1 MAGFTRRE
9 MNLLIGLGLAGL
21 ATGTFGKGA
30 FASNGMKNPGK
41 PVIDHIVWGVPELE
55 EGRRMFESLTGVA
68 SVSGGRSPGNTVSH
82 NALASLGNGA
92 YFEIFCPSVVMKSGP
107 WLDLVRADGK
117 PKIVSF
123 CLRVEDGFKGLQQ
136 NIPGAGLKG
145 SEPRAM
151 GRVRPDGVELKWKLL
166 NISGSKVDNSL
177 PFFIDWLGSR
187 PHPSEDSPAGV
198 LLKRFEVV
206 HPDAA
211 EVKRVFDALEI
222 DIPVVAGDKPS
233 FAAYLETPKGSVV
246 LKG

>member
-1 MAGFTRRE
+1 MARFTRRE
-9 MNLLIGLGLAGL
+9 INLLMGLGLASL
-21 ATGTFGKGA
+21 ATGVFGKGV
-30 FASNGMKNPGK
+30 FASNGAKNPGK
-41 PVIDHIVWGVPELE
+41 PVMDHIVWGVPELE
-55 EGRRMFESLTGVA
+55 EGRRIFESLTGVA

-107 WLDLVRADGK
+107 WLDAVRSDGK

-123 CLRVEDGFKGLQQ
+123 CLRVEDGFKALQK
-136 NIPGAGLKG
+136 NIPAAGLKG

-166 NISGSKVDNSL
+166 NISGSRMDSSL

-187 PHPSEDSPAGV
+187 PHPAEDSPKGV

-206 HPDAA
+206 HPDAG
-211 EVKRVFDALEI
+211 EVKRIFDALDI
-222 DIPVVAGDKPS
+222 DIPVVTGDKPS
-233 FAAYLETPKGSVV
+233 FAAHLDTPKGSVV